1 MKDMKHIPCIL
12 QIILVTCIALTAC
25 TNEIPYNEQAREPQ
39 LILNAQLTA
48 GAKENYAY
56 LHLSE
61 GNRIGRVTQGSLTL
75 YINGKAAETPEEISP
90 EELCSDL
97 KGTIDDEQFEQL
109 LRNIHFKKFRIT
121 SELHPGDH
129 IRLEAIAENGTYHA
143 SAETTV
149 PQPIESLQV
158 DTALAYLR
166 EYAGDVLYRQYKITL
181 KDLPDEKSYYRLDIS
196 HELQQLVTY
205 WTYRYDAGGN
215 LVKEQRDTLLTSVP
229 MPKIINREDIILTDG
244 HPHNYN
250 DEENELFPTT
260 RNKYNLFTDNRFPD
274 ASATLKVYTPTYHTE
289 PPYFLNYIDY
299 HNSQTI
305 TVSIYSLTEEQYRY
319 QKALNTLDDENYE
332 EVLMEPVS
340 IPTNVTGGLGFVGAD
355 SRTQFVLHIP

>member
-1 MKDMKHIPCIL
+1 MKRITYIL
-12 QIILVTCIALTAC
+12 QTLLSACIALAAC
-25 TNEIPYNEQAREPQ
+25 TNEIPYNEQARDPQ

-48 GAKENYAY
+48 GEKVNYAY

-61 GNRIGRVTQGSLTL
+61 GNRIGRITQGSLTL

-90 EELCSDL
+90 EELYSDL
-97 KGTIDDEQFEQL
+97 KGTIDDEQFEL
-109 LRNIHFKKFRIT
+109 LIRNIHFKKFRIT

-149 PQPIESLQV
+149 PRPVESLQV

-181 KDLPDEKSYYRLDIS
+181 KDLPGEKNYYRLDIS
-196 HELQQLVTY
+196 HKLQQLVTY

-215 LVKEQRDTLLTSVP
+215 LVKEQRDTLLTSIP
-229 MPKIINREDIILTDG
+229 MTKIINREDIILTDG

-260 RNKYNLFTDNRFPD
+260 RNKYNLFTDNRFSD
-274 ASATLKVYTPTYHTE
+274 ASATLKVYTPTYHIE
-289 PPYFLNYIDY
+289 PPYFYDYIDY

>member
-1 MKDMKHIPCIL
+1 MKRITYIL
-12 QIILVTCIALTAC
+12 QTLLSACIALAAC
-25 TNEIPYNEQAREPQ
+25 TNEIPYNEQARDPQ

-48 GAKENYAY
+48 GEKTNYAY

-61 GNRIGRVTQGSLTL
+61 GNRIGRITQGSLTL
-75 YINGKAAETPEEISP
+75 YINGKVAETPEEISP
-90 EELCSDL
+90 EELYNNL
-97 KGTIDDEQFEQL
+97 KGTIDDEQFEL
-109 LRNIHFKKFRIT
+109 LIRNIHFKKFRIT

-149 PQPIESLQV
+149 PRPVESLQV

-181 KDLPDEKSYYRLDIS
+181 KDLPGEKNYYRLDIS

-215 LVKEQRDTLLTSVP
+215 LVKEQRDTLLTSIP
-229 MPKIINREDIILTDG
+229 MTKIINREDIILTDG

-260 RNKYNLFTDNRFPD
+260 RNKYNLFTDNRFSD
-274 ASATLKVYTPTYHTE
+274 ASATLKVYTPTYHIE
-289 PPYFLNYIDY
+289 PPYFYDYIDY

-355 SRTQFVLHIP
+355 SRTQFVLHLP

>member
-1 MKDMKHIPCIL
+1 MKRITYIL
-12 QIILVTCIALTAC
+12 QTLLSACIALAAC
-25 TNEIPYNEQAREPQ
+25 TNEIPYNEQARDPQ

-48 GAKENYAY
+48 GEKVNYAY

-61 GNRIGRVTQGSLTL
+61 GNRIGRITQGSLTL
-75 YINGKAAETPEEISP
+75 YINGKAAEPPEEISP
-90 EELCSDL
+90 EELYSDL
-97 KGTIDDEQFEQL
+97 KGTIDDEQFEL
-109 LRNIHFKKFRIT
+109 LIRNIHFKKFRIT

-149 PQPIESLQV
+149 PRPVESLQV

-181 KDLPDEKSYYRLDIS
+181 KDLPGEKNYYRLDIS

>member
-1 MKDMKHIPCIL
+1 MKRITYIL
-12 QIILVTCIALTAC
+12 QTLLSACIALAAC
-25 TNEIPYNEQAREPQ
+25 TNEIPYNEQARDPQ

-48 GAKENYAY
+48 GEKVNYAY

-61 GNRIGRVTQGSLTL
+61 GNRIGRITQGSLTL

-90 EELCSDL
+90 EELYSDL
-97 KGTIDDEQFEQL
+97 KGTIDDEQFEL
-109 LRNIHFKKFRIT
+109 LIRNIHFKKFRIT

-149 PQPIESLQV
+149 PRPVESLQV

-181 KDLPDEKSYYRLDIS
+181 KDLPGEKNYYRLDIS
-196 HELQQLVTY
+196 HKLQQLVTY

-215 LVKEQRDTLLTSVP
+215 LVKEQRDTLLTSIP
-229 MPKIINREDIILTDG
+229 MTKIINREDIILTDG

-260 RNKYNLFTDNRFPD
+260 RNKYNLFTDNRFSD
-274 ASATLKVYTPTYHTE
+274 ASATLKVYTPTYHIE
-289 PPYFLNYIDY
+289 PPYFYDYIDY

-355 SRTQFVLHIP
+355 SRTQFVLHLP

>member
-1 MKDMKHIPCIL
+1 MKRITYIL
-12 QIILVTCIALTAC
+12 QTLLSACIALAAC
-25 TNEIPYNEQAREPQ
+25 TNEIPYNEQARDPQ

-48 GAKENYAY
+48 GEKVNYAY

-61 GNRIGRVTQGSLTL
+61 GNRIGRITQGSLTL
-75 YINGKAAETPEEISP
+75 YINGKVAETPKEISP
-90 EELCSDL
+90 EELYSDL
-97 KGTIDDEQFEQL
+97 KGTIDDEQFEL
-109 LRNIHFKKFRIT
+109 LIRNIHFKKFRIT

-149 PQPIESLQV
+149 PRPVESLQV

-181 KDLPDEKSYYRLDIS
+181 KDLPGEKNYYRLDIS

-215 LVKEQRDTLLTSVP
+215 LVKEQRDTLLTSIP
-229 MPKIINREDIILTDG
+229 MTKIINREDIILTDG

-260 RNKYNLFTDNRFPD
+260 RNKYNLFTDNRFSD
-274 ASATLKVYTPTYHTE
+274 ASATLKVYTPTYHIE
-289 PPYFLNYIDY
+289 PPYFYDYIDY

-355 SRTQFVLHIP
+355 SRTQFVLHLP

>member
-1 MKDMKHIPCIL
+1 MKRITYIL
-12 QIILVTCIALTAC
+12 QTLLSACIALAAC
-25 TNEIPYNEQAREPQ
+25 TNEIPYNEQARDPQ

-48 GAKENYAY
+48 GEKVNYAY

-61 GNRIGRVTQGSLTL
+61 GNRIGRITQGSLTL
-75 YINGKAAETPEEISP
+75 YINGKVAETPEEISP
-90 EELCSDL
+90 EELYSDL
-97 KGTIDDEQFEQL
+97 KGTIDDEQFEL
-109 LRNIHFKKFRIT
+109 LIRNIHFKKFRIT

-149 PQPIESLQV
+149 PRPVESLQV

-181 KDLPDEKSYYRLDIS
+181 KDLPGEKNYYRLDIS

-215 LVKEQRDTLLTSVP
+215 LVKEQRDTLLTSIP
-229 MPKIINREDIILTDG
+229 MTKIINREDIILTDG

-260 RNKYNLFTDNRFPD
+260 RNKYNLFTDNRFSD
-274 ASATLKVYTPTYHTE
+274 ASATLKVYTPTYHIE
-289 PPYFLNYIDY
+289 PPYFYDYIDY

-355 SRTQFVLHIP
+355 SRTQFVLHLP

>member
-1 MKDMKHIPCIL
+1 MKDMKHISCIL
-12 QIILVTCIALTAC
+12 QIILVTCIVLTAC
-25 TNEIPYNEQAREPQ
+25 TNEIPYNEQARDPQ

-48 GAKENYAY
+48 GEKENYAY

-75 YINGKAAETPEEISP
+75 YINGKAVETPEEISP
-90 EELCSDL
+90 EELYSDL
-97 KGTIDDEQFEQL
+97 KGTMDNEQFEQL
-109 LRNIHFKKFRIT
+109 IRNIHFKKFRIT

-129 IRLEAIAENGTYHA
+129 IRLEAIAENGTYHV

-149 PQPIESLQV
+149 PRPVESLQV
-158 DTALAYLR
+158 DTALVYLR
-166 EYAGDVLYRQYKITL
+166 EYWGDALYRRYKITL
-181 KDLPDEKSYYRLDIS
+181 KDLPGEKSYYRLGIN
-196 HELQQLVTY
+196 HELRQQITY
-205 WTYRYDAGGN
+205 WFYNYDAEGN
-215 LVKEQRDTLLTSVP
+215 LVKEQRDTLITSVP
-229 MPKIINREDIILTDG
+229 ATNIINREDIILTDG

-250 DEENELFPTT
+250 DEENELFPIMK
-260 RNKYNLFTDNRFPD
+260 NKYNLFTDSQFTD
-274 ASATLKVYTPTYHTE
+274 ASATLKVYTPIYNST
-289 PPYFLNYIDY
+289 PPQFINYIDY

-355 SRTQFVLHIP
+355 SRAQFVLHIP

>member
-1 MKDMKHIPCIL
+1 MKRITYIL
-12 QIILVTCIALTAC
+12 QTLLSVCIALAAC
-25 TNEIPYNEQAREPQ
+25 TNEIPYNEQARDPQ

-48 GAKENYAY
+48 GEKVNYAY

-61 GNRIGRVTQGSLTL
+61 GNRIGRITQGSLTL
-75 YINGKAAETPEEISP
+75 YINGKVAETPEEISP
-90 EELCSDL
+90 EELYSDL
-97 KGTIDDEQFEQL
+97 KGTIDDELFEL
-109 LRNIHFKKFRIT
+109 LIRNIHFKKFRIT
-121 SELHPGDH
+121 SELHPGDL

-149 PQPIESLQV
+149 PRPVESLQV

-181 KDLPDEKSYYRLDIS
+181 KDLPGEKNYYRLDIS

-215 LVKEQRDTLLTSVP
+215 LVKEQRDTLLTSIP
-229 MPKIINREDIILTDG
+229 MTKIINREDIILTDG

-260 RNKYNLFTDNRFPD
+260 RNKYNLFTDNRFSD
-274 ASATLKVYTPTYHTE
+274 ASATLKVYTPTYHIE
-289 PPYFLNYIDY
+289 PPYFYDYIDY

-355 SRTQFVLHIP
+355 SRTQFMLHLP

>member
-1 MKDMKHIPCIL
+1 MKRITYIL
-12 QIILVTCIALTAC
+12 QTLLSACIALAAC
-25 TNEIPYNEQAREPQ
+25 TNEIPYNEQARDPQ

-48 GAKENYAY
+48 GEKANYAY

-61 GNRIGRVTQGSLTL
+61 GNRIGRITQGRLTL
-75 YINGKAAETPEEISP
+75 YINGKVAETPEEISP
-90 EELCSDL
+90 EELYSDL
-97 KGTIDDEQFEQL
+97 KGTIDDEQFEL
-109 LRNIHFKKFRIT
+109 LIRNIHFKKFRIT

-143 SAETTV
+143 SAEITV
-149 PQPIESLQV
+149 PRPVESLQV

-181 KDLPDEKSYYRLDIS
+181 KDLPGEKNYYRLDIS

-215 LVKEQRDTLLTSVP
+215 LVKEQRDTLLTSIP
-229 MPKIINREDIILTDG
+229 MTKIINREDIILTDG

-260 RNKYNLFTDNRFPD
+260 RNKYNLFTDNRFSD
-274 ASATLKVYTPTYHTE
+274 ASATLKVYTPTYHIE
-289 PPYFLNYIDY
+289 PPYFYDYIDY

-355 SRTQFVLHIP
+355 SRTQFVLHLP

>member
-1 MKDMKHIPCIL
+1 MKRITYIL
-12 QIILVTCIALTAC
+12 QTLLSACIALAAC
-25 TNEIPYNEQAREPQ
+25 TNEIPYNEQARDPQ

-48 GAKENYAY
+48 GEKVNYAY

-61 GNRIGRVTQGSLTL
+61 GNRIGRITQGSLTL

-90 EELCSDL
+90 EELYNNL
-97 KGTIDDEQFEQL
+97 KGTIDDEQFEL
-109 LRNIHFKKFRIT
+109 LIRNIHFKKFRIT

-149 PQPIESLQV
+149 PRPVESLQV

-181 KDLPDEKSYYRLDIS
+181 KDLPGEKNYYRLDIS

-215 LVKEQRDTLLTSVP
+215 LVKEQRDTLLTSIP
-229 MPKIINREDIILTDG
+229 MTKIINREDIILTDG

-260 RNKYNLFTDNRFPD
+260 RNKYNLFTDNRFSD
-274 ASATLKVYTPTYHTE
+274 ASATLKVYTPTYHIE
-289 PPYFLNYIDY
+289 PPYFYDYIDY

-355 SRTQFVLHIP
+355 SRTQFVLHLP

>member
-1 MKDMKHIPCIL
+1 MKRITYIL
-12 QIILVTCIALTAC
+12 QTLLSACIALAAC
-25 TNEIPYNEQAREPQ
+25 TNEIPYNEQARDPQ

-48 GAKENYAY
+48 GEKVNYAY

-61 GNRIGRVTQGSLTL
+61 GNRIGRITQGSLTL

-90 EELCSDL
+90 EELYSDL
-97 KGTIDDEQFEQL
+97 KGTIDDEQFEL
-109 LRNIHFKKFRIT
+109 LIRNIYFKKFRIT

-149 PQPIESLQV
+149 PRPVESLQV

-181 KDLPDEKSYYRLDIS
+181 KDLPGEKNYYRLDIS
-196 HELQQLVTY
+196 HKLQQLVTY

-215 LVKEQRDTLLTSVP
+215 LVKEQRDTLLTSIP
-229 MPKIINREDIILTDG
+229 MTKIINREDIILTDG

-260 RNKYNLFTDNRFPD
+260 RNKYNLFTDNRFSD
-274 ASATLKVYTPTYHTE
+274 ASATLKVYTPTYHIE
-289 PPYFLNYIDY
+289 PPYFYDYIDY

-355 SRTQFVLHIP
+355 SRTQFVLHLP

>member
-1 MKDMKHIPCIL
+1 M
-12 QIILVTCIALTAC
+12 
-25 TNEIPYNEQAREPQ
+25 
-39 LILNAQLTA
+39 
-48 GAKENYAY
+48 
-56 LHLSE
+56 
-61 GNRIGRVTQGSLTL
+61 
-75 YINGKAAETPEEISP
+75 
-90 EELCSDL
+90 
-97 KGTIDDEQFEQL
+97 
-109 LRNIHFKKFRIT
+109 
-121 SELHPGDH
+121 
-129 IRLEAIAENGTYHA
+129 
-143 SAETTV
+143 
-149 PQPIESLQV
+149 

-181 KDLPDEKSYYRLDIS
+181 QDLPGEKNYYRLDIS

-289 PPYFLNYIDY
+289 PPYFFNYIDY

>member
-1 MKDMKHIPCIL
+1 MKRITYIL
-12 QIILVTCIALTAC
+12 QTLLSACIALAAC
-25 TNEIPYNEQAREPQ
+25 TNEIPYNEQARDPQ

-48 GAKENYAY
+48 GEKVNYAY

-61 GNRIGRVTQGSLTL
+61 GNRIGRITQGSLTL

-90 EELCSDL
+90 EELYSDL
-97 KGTIDDEQFEQL
+97 KGTIDDEQFEL
-109 LRNIHFKKFRIT
+109 LIRNIHFKKFRIT

-143 SAETTV
+143 SAEITV
-149 PQPIESLQV
+149 PRPVESLQV

-181 KDLPDEKSYYRLDIS
+181 KDLPGEKNYYRLDIS
-196 HELQQLVTY
+196 HKLQQLVTY

-215 LVKEQRDTLLTSVP
+215 LVKEQRDTLLTSIP
-229 MPKIINREDIILTDG
+229 MTKIINREDIILTDG

-260 RNKYNLFTDNRFPD
+260 RNKYNLFTDNRFSD
-274 ASATLKVYTPTYHTE
+274 ASATLKVYTPTYHIE
-289 PPYFLNYIDY
+289 PPYFYDYIDY

-355 SRTQFVLHIP
+355 SRTQFVLHLP

>member
-1 MKDMKHIPCIL
+1 MKRITYIL
-12 QIILVTCIALTAC
+12 QTLLSACIALAAC
-25 TNEIPYNEQAREPQ
+25 TNEIPYNEQARDPQ

-48 GAKENYAY
+48 GEKVNYAY

-61 GNRIGRVTQGSLTL
+61 GNRIGRITQGSLTL

-90 EELCSDL
+90 EELYNNL
-97 KGTIDDEQFEQL
+97 KGTIDDEQFEL
-109 LRNIHFKKFRIT
+109 LIRNIHFKKFRIT

-149 PQPIESLQV
+149 PRPVESLQV

-181 KDLPDEKSYYRLDIS
+181 KDLPGEKNYYHLDIS

-215 LVKEQRDTLLTSVP
+215 LVKEQRDTLLTSIP
-229 MPKIINREDIILTDG
+229 MTKIINREDIILTDG

-260 RNKYNLFTDNRFPD
+260 RNKYNLFTDNRFSD
-274 ASATLKVYTPTYHTE
+274 ASATLKVYTPTYHIE
-289 PPYFLNYIDY
+289 PPYFYDYIDY

-355 SRTQFVLHIP
+355 SRTQFVLHLP